1 MVMRAYSGGKNMSS
15 SRAGDGPVLP
25 GASDKRGSGRLRQ
38 LKSGIIV
45 LNDRRST
52 LGCMIRD
59 LSDTGARLKFGS
71 VVVLPDEFELIFV
84 QERKIV
90 GVRKCWH
97 RQSECGVT
105 FTGPKRPVPAHA
117 MIKG

>member
-1 MVMRAYSGGKNMSS
+1 MSS
-15 SRAGDGPVLP
+15 SRAGDGPALP
-25 GASDKRGSGRLRQ
+25 GASLQVDKRGSGRLRQ
-38 LKSGIIV
+38 LKSGIVV

-59 LSDTGARLKFGS
+59 VSDTGARLKFGS

-90 GVRKCWH
+90 GVRKRWH

-105 FTGPKRPVPAHA
+105 FTGPRRPVPAHA
-117 MIKG
+117 IKV